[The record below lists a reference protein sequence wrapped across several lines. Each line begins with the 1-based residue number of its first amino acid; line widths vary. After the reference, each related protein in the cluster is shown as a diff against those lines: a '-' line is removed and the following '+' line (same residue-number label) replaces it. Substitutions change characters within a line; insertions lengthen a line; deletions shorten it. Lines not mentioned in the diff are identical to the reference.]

1 MSALTRL
8 LYPVPA
14 PRSLGP
20 IIAWWER
27 RRLVFNLVVGATGA
41 FTCSV
46 IALIGLLPPHPHWFG
61 PPPIAIIGYALT
73 ANLCYTLGWVIEG
86 AASEGIDTAATARP
100 DLVVLD
106 LGLPD
111 MPGQERGIKSYQ
123 PQLDSL
129 RTMAVSLVLIQHSMP
144 LAKIPVLHSIGATG
158 VAAFFVLSG
167 FLISGILL
175 SARDAVQ
182 RGQGRAVEALKSFY
196 ARRSLRIFPLY
207 FAVLALVVIAGTNG
221 VRGYWPRWTTSS

>member
-86 AASEGIDTAATARP
+86 AAHTAWK
-100 DLVVLD
+100 DGV
-106 LGLPD
+106 
-111 MPGQERGIKSYQ
+111 Q
-123 PQLDSL
+123 P
-129 RTMAVSLVLIQHSMP
+129 TG
-144 LAKIPVLHSIGATG
+144 PVLFRQGLIFSAGLTLLPIA
-158 VAAFFVLSG
+158 VAVW
-167 FLISGILL
+167 
-175 SARDAVQ
+175 D
-182 RGQGRAVEALKSFY
+182 
-196 ARRSLRIFPLY
+196 
-207 FAVLALVVIAGTNG
+207 
-221 VRGYWPRWTTSS
+221 WTIRFIKAIW